1 MKSLG
6 RIFEVNPLSED
17 ILILQKNR
25 KKIERSVEE
34 KSNSKS
40 EFHLMAEQPAKE
52 PTWEPK
58 GEEAIPTLGAQLTN
72 LTTIKLSRIAN
83 HLCIVCF
90 VRFIQSSY
98 LPPIPTQI

>member
-6 RIFEVNPLSED
+6 RIFEVKPLSED

-25 KKIERSVEE
+25 KKIERSMKE

-40 EFHLMAEQPAKE
+40 EFQLMAEQPAKE

-58 GEEAIPTLGAQLTN
+58 GGKPSQPLG
-72 LTTIKLSRIAN
+72 
-83 HLCIVCF
+83 
-90 VRFIQSSY
+90 
-98 LPPIPTQI
+98 PD